1 MGTLVTTNA
10 PEAVRSRVGNSGS
23 GGAAVGP
30 GWLLS
35 ARFDRHFIA
44 TTAVIAI
51 LSGVAVAQR
60 PGLFLPILMLDLW
73 LLGYHHVV
81 STYTRLCFDAESF
94 RRQRW
99 MIFGLLPAVFAAVAV
114 IGATAGIWLLA
125 TIYLYWQ
132 WFHYTRQSYGIAQ
145 AYRRAGGTV
154 KNGPDHR
161 GDVADNSRLEHMV
174 FYVVPLWGILHRAHQ
189 GPDTFLGQPV
199 WHPPVPGAAVDVVA
213 ALAIAGLVWWVA
225 SRTVLWRRGRLAI
238 GHTLYVI
245 SHFAVFYTGYI
256 AIDSIDAG
264 WIALNIWHN
273 AQYIAFVWLQNN
285 RRFEGAAGTR
295 HTGARFLSWLSQRRN
310 LWAYLGICLG
320 ISTMFYAG
328 LQWSAATAG
337 LGMAVLMVVY
347 QTINFHHYIVDA
359 LIWRRPRPKT
369 KPAAG

>member
-1 MGTLVTTNA
+1 MEIAATATEPA
-10 PEAVRSRVGNSGS
+10 RVGNTGS

-44 TTAVIAI
+44 TTAAIAI
-51 LSGVAVAQR
+51 LSGVAVAMR

-81 STYTRLCFDAESF
+81 STYTRLCFDADSF
-94 RRQRW
+94 RRRRW

-132 WFHYTRQSYGIAQ
+132 WFHYTRQSYGIAR
-145 AYRRAGGTV
+145 AYQRAGPAAG
-154 KNGPDHR
+154 G
-161 GDVADNSRLEHMV
+161 GIADNARIDYAV
-174 FYVVPLWGILHRAHQ
+174 FYLVPLWGILHRAHQ

-199 WHPPVPGAAVDVVA
+199 WHPPVPGIAMDIVA
-213 ALAIAGLVWWVA
+213 ALAIAGLAWWIF
-225 SRTVLWRRGRLAI
+225 SRIALWRRGALAA

-245 SHFAVFYTGYI
+245 SHFAVFYVGYI

-273 AQYIAFVWLQNN
+273 AQYIAFVWLQHN
-285 RRFEGAAGTR
+285 RRFENAPMNTPVP
-295 HTGARFLSWLSQRRN
+295 GARLLSWLSQRRN
-310 LWAYLGICLG
+310 LWAYLGVCLG
-320 ISTMFYAG
+320 ISTVFYAG
-328 LQWSAATAG
+328 LQWSAAAAG
-337 LGMAVLMVVY
+337 FGMAILMVVY

-359 LIWRRPRPKT
+359 VIWRRPRQAKN
-369 KPAAG
+369 